1 MPMPHMYILQCP
13 DDMNFLIRCVLAT
26 KDPAV
31 ILVQQNVSNQTFCPT
46 CNLIALQTLFQQGQ
60 MRYSHGARPSG

>member
-31 ILVQQNVSNQTFCPT
+31 ILVQQNVSNQTFYPT
-46 CNLIALQTLFQQGQ
+46 CTPDCPANTFSAGTDEV
-60 MRYSHGARPSG
+60 